1 MSQDSTGGL
10 RGFRDTAQVDMP
22 MAPPRP
28 TGPLAG
34 GSALA
39 TESRPV
45 PVPEQRM
52 TGEQPMPLLQLSE
65 GLATVRT
72 VERHLDEIL
81 AAVPQ
86 PHPIELAVLDAQGL
100 LCAEEVISQRA

>member
-1 MSQDSTGGL
+1 MSSDSSSGGF
-10 RGFRDTAQVDMP
+10 RGYRDTAQVDMP
-22 MAPPRP
+22 MAPRRP
-28 TGPLAG
+28 TGPVARD
-34 GSALA
+34 GSMATR

-100 LCAEEVISQRA
+100 LCA